1 MPELPELEV
10 IREHLQSELP
20 GKRIERFRILKPYA
34 LKNLFD
40 GDLQNEEVRA
50 ITRRGKYL
58 MIHLDAI
65 TIVLHLMLRGRVR
78 TSDRCRMRKSLT
90 AFIRFTDGDC
100 LEFEEPGTQK
110 MLKLYVYRKDDRIPH
125 IERLGHEP
133 LAPGFDVRTLR
144 FLVLQ
149 ASCQLRSFLRSQKYI
164 AGIGSA
170 YADEI
175 LWAAKLSPFKHTAS
189 LDEQELVR
197 LLRAIKDVLGDAVV
211 QVRRYG
217 YSEKR
222 DFLHIHGKKGIP
234 CPRCGER
241 ILTVS
246 FSRRDMYYCPD
257 CQTRGRKLKDRRM
270 SKFYRKG

>member
-10 IREHLQSELP
+10 IKEHLLSELT
-20 GKRIERFRILKPYA
+20 GKRIDRFRILKPYA

-40 GDLQNEEVRA
+40 DDLHDEEIRA

-58 MIHLDAI
+58 MIHLDAF

-78 TSDRCRMRKSLT
+78 TTDRCRMRKSLA
-90 AFIRFTDGDC
+90 AFIQFTDGIC
-100 LEFEEPGTQK
+100 LELEEPGTQK
-110 MLKLYVYRKDDRIPH
+110 MVKIYVYQKDDRIPH

-133 LAPGFDVRTLR
+133 LAPGFDARTLR
-144 FLVLQ
+144 SLLQ
-149 ASCQLRSFLRSQKYI
+149 RASCQLRSFLRSQKYI

-175 LWAAKLSPFKHTAS
+175 LWMAKLSPFKHTAS
-189 LDEQELVR
+189 LEEQELAR
-197 LLRAIKDVLGDAVV
+197 LLRAIKDVLRDAVV
-211 QVRRYG
+211 QVRRHG

-222 DFLHIHGKKGIP
+222 DFLHIHGKKDMP
-234 CPRCGER
+234 CPHCGTR

-246 FSRRDMYYCPD
+246 FSRGDVYYCPD

>member
-10 IREHLQSELP
+10 LKENLLSELT
-20 GKRIERFRILKPYA
+20 GKRIERFIILKPYV

-40 GDLQNEEVRA
+40 GDLSGEQVRTV
-50 ITRRGKYL
+50 TRRGKYL
-58 MIHLDAI
+58 MIHLDTLTVI
-65 TIVLHLMLRGRVR
+65 LHLMLRGRVL
-78 TSDRCRMRKSLT
+78 TTGRCRMRKSLA

-100 LEFEEPGTQK
+100 LEIEEPGTRK
-110 MLKLYVYRKDDRIPH
+110 MLKVYVCQKDDRIPQ

-144 FLVLQ
+144 SLLPG
-149 ASCQLRSFLRSQKYI
+149 ASCQLRSFLRSQRYM

-175 LWAAKLSPFKHTAS
+175 LWKAQLSPFKPTAS
-189 LDEQELVR
+189 MKEQETTR
-197 LLRAIKDVLGDAVV
+197 LYRAIKDVLSDAVV
-211 QVRRYG
+211 QVRRSG
-217 YSEKR
+217 ISEKR
-222 DFLHIHGKKGIP
+222 GFLHIHGKKDMP

-246 FSRRDMYYCPD
+246 FSRGDVYYCPN

-270 SKFYRKG
+270 SKFYR